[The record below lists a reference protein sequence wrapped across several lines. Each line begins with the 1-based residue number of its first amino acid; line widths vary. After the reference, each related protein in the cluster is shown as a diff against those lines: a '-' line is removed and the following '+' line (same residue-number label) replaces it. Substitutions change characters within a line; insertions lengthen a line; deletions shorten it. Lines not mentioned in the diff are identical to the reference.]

1 MSYKS
6 LIERLIIK
14 GSVKPYYAKMQSS
27 QTYIL
32 DYEKSRGDHLDI
44 ADTTIKSLGVTG
56 WAKEIE
62 DAFDKEGIKYNKVLI
77 GGNLAPI
84 VFIDNE

>member
-27 QTYIL
+27 QAYIL
-32 DYEKSRGDHLDI
+32 DYDKSKSDNLDI
-44 ADTTIKSLGVTG
+44 SDTTIKSLGVTG
-56 WAKEIE
+56 WAKELE
-62 DAFDKEGIKYNKVLI
+62 AAFDKEDIKYNKVLI